1 MAVGVSNDNVNVN
14 GNARQGDHE
23 AHADVAP
30 AGKHSDSGSI
40 KRVGEANVNENENN
54 SVRRFTRRN
63 T

>member
-1 MAVGVSNDNVNVN
+1 MAVGVSNDNVNDN